1 MRHAYDIW
9 IVAQQTSWPWD
20 FSKVRRK
27 QQIEPPITTQFNK
40 KTKNQKGFG
49 S

>member
-9 IVAQQTSWPWD
+9 IVAQQTFWPWD
-20 FSKVRRK
+20 FSEVRRK
-27 QQIEPPITTQFNK
+27 QKIEPPITTQFNQ